1 LKWELHRNRIAGS
14 LAWLVVLCVGGSA
27 SAASVA
33 GQTTA
38 AVTAEVSVEKP
49 VPAGHQRGAAS
60 NRLDESQV
68 VVWLMPLDAPAPKD
82 PPGGATGKTPQ
93 LLQRNKSFEPHV
105 IVVQVGSLIQFPN
118 KDPFFHNIFSMYDGK
133 RFDLGLYEAGT
144 SRSVRFDRPG
154 VSFLFCNIHAEMSA
168 VVIVVD
174 TPYFAMSDRA
184 GHLTIPDVPD
194 GRYQMHVWYERSLPE
209 NLKGLSR
216 VVTVSEK
223 TRSLGA
229 IHVVDNPNFTLAHK
243 NKYGEDY
250 VPPPTEGYQ
259 HP

>member
-1 LKWELHRNRIAGS
+1 VSGWWRFVALLGCAS
-14 LAWLVVLCVGGSA
+14 LAPSLGAQGS
-27 SAASVA
+27 
-33 GQTTA
+33 
-38 AVTAEVSVEKP
+38 AVTAEVSVTKP
-49 VPAGHQRGAAS
+49 GTAEHQRGATG
-60 NRLDESQV
+60 NRADESQV
-68 VVWLMPLDAPAPKD
+68 VMWLTPLDGPAPNEPAAD
-82 PPGGATGKTPQ
+82 ANATAPQ
-93 LLQRNKSFEPHV
+93 LVQRNKSFEPHV

-174 TPYFAMSDRA
+174 TPYFAMSDRS
-184 GHLTIPDVPD
+184 GHLTIPNVPD
-194 GRYQMHVWYERSLPE
+194 GRYQMHMWYERSLPE
-209 NLKGLSR
+209 NLKGLTR
-216 VVTVSEK
+216 VVTISEG
-223 TRSLGA
+223 TRALGP
-229 IHVVDNPNFTLAHK
+229 IHVIDNPNYTFAHK

-250 VPPPTEGYQ
+250 VPPPTQGYE

>member
-1 LKWELHRNRIAGS
+1 MVS
-14 LAWLVVLCVGGSA
+14 LVALCVGVCASA
-27 SAASVA
+27 SPGA
-33 GQTTA
+33 GQATTA

-49 VPAGHQRGAAS
+49 VPAGHQRGAAA
-60 NRLDESQV
+60 NRADESQV
-68 VVWLMPLDAPAPKD
+68 VVWLTPLDAAAPKD
-82 PPGGATGKTPQ
+82 PPAAGKTPE
-93 LLQRNKSFEPHV
+93 LVQRNKSFEPHV
-105 IVVQVGSLIQFPN
+105 IVVQVGSLIRFPN

-209 NLKGLSR
+209 NLKELTR

-223 TRSLGA
+223 SRSLGA

>member
-1 LKWELHRNRIAGS
+1 LHRNRTVGS
-14 LAWLVVLCVGGSA
+14 LASLVAFCVMASA
-27 SAASVA
+27 SARPVA
-33 GQTTA
+33 GQETTMA
-38 AVTAEVSVEKP
+38 AVTAEVSVAKP
-49 VPAGHQRGAAS
+49 VPGGHQRGAAA
-60 NRLDESQV
+60 NRADESQV
-68 VVWLMPLDAPAPKD
+68 VVWLTPLDATVPKD
-82 PPGGATGKTPQ
+82 PAPTGKTPE
-93 LLQRNKSFEPHV
+93 LAQRNKSFEPHL
-105 IVVQVGSLIQFPN
+105 IVVQVGSWIQFPN

-144 SRSVRFDRPG
+144 SRSVKFDRPG

-168 VVIVVD
+168 VVVVVD

-194 GRYQMHVWYERSLPE
+194 GRYRMHVWYERSLPE

-216 VVTVSEK
+216 VVTVSDK

>member
-1 LKWELHRNRIAGS
+1 MGKSKLTRALQTA
-14 LAWLVVLCVGGSA
+14 AWLATLLVITGVA
-27 SAASVA
+27 PVA
-33 GQTTA
+33 GQEPV
-38 AVTAEVSVEKP
+38 VTAEVSVAR
-49 VPAGHQRGAAS
+49 PASGHQHGAAN
-60 NRLDESQV
+60 NRGDASQV
-68 VVWLMPLDAPAPKD
+68 VVWLTPVDGAAPAT
-82 PPGGATGKTPQ
+82 GAAAKPAE
-93 LLQRNKSFEPHV
+93 LVQRNKSFEPHV

-154 VSFLFCNIHAEMSA
+154 ISYLFCNIHAEMSA
-168 VVIVVD
+168 VVIVVE
-174 TPYFAMSDRA
+174 TPYFALSDRSGHVAIA
-184 GHLTIPDVPD
+184 GVPD

-209 NLKGLSR
+209 NLKELTR
-216 VVTVSEK
+216 VVTVSASA
-223 TRSLGA
+223 RSLGS

-250 VPPPTEGYQ
+250 VPPPSAGYE

>member
-1 LKWELHRNRIAGS
+1 MRRFVRGLG
-14 LAWLVVLCVGGSA
+14 WLVALFAYAWASA
-27 SAASVA
+27 SPAAAQVS
-33 GQTTA
+33 
-38 AVTAEVSVEKP
+38 AVTAEVTVSKP
-49 VPAGHQRGAAS
+49 APGAHQHGTAAK
-60 NRLDESQV
+60 REDESQV
-68 VVWLMPLDAPAPKD
+68 VVWLTPLDPPAANDAAPSP
-82 PPGGATGKTPQ
+82 ATAAKGPE
-93 LLQRNKSFEPHV
+93 LVQRNKSFEPHA

-144 SRSVRFDRPG
+144 TRSVRFDRPG

-174 TPYFAMSDRA
+174 TPYFAMSDRT
-184 GHLTIPDVPD
+184 GHLTIPNVPD
-194 GRYQMHVWYERSLPE
+194 GRYQLHVWYERSLPE

-216 VVTVSEK
+216 VVTISQN
-223 TRSLGA
+223 TRALA
-229 IHVVDNPNFTLAHK
+229 PIHVVDNPNFTFAHK

>member
-1 LKWELHRNRIAGS
+1 MGRWAAGLGCVIAL
-14 LAWLVVLCVGGSA
+14 LAGVSGTPV
-27 SAASVA
+27 AAQA
-33 GQTTA
+33 TA
-38 AVTAEVSVEKP
+38 AVTAEITVTRPEPGSG
-49 VPAGHQRGAAS
+49 GHLRGAAAY
-60 NRLDESQV
+60 RTDGSQV
-68 VVWLMPLDAPAPKD
+68 VVWLTPVDAAAAKN
-82 PPGGATGKTPQ
+82 AANSAAAKTPE
-93 LLQRNKSFEPHV
+93 LVQRNKSFEPH
-105 IVVQVGSLIQFPN
+105 ILVVQVGSLIRFPN

-168 VVIVVD
+168 VVVVVD

-209 NLKGLSR
+209 YLKALSR
-216 VVTVSEK
+216 VVTISEK
-223 TRSLGA
+223 ARSLGA
-229 IHVVDNPNFTLAHK
+229 IRVMDNPNFTFAHK

>member
-1 LKWELHRNRIAGS
+1 MW
-14 LAWLVVLCVGGSA
+14 LAAFCVGACASA
-27 SAASVA
+27 SPLAAQ
-33 GQTTA
+33 GTTTA

-49 VPAGHQRGAAS
+49 APAGHQRGASA
-60 NRLDESQV
+60 NRTDESQV
-68 VVWLMPLDAPAPKD
+68 VVWLTPLDAPAPKD
-82 PPGGATGKTPQ
+82 PPPAGKTPE
-93 LLQRNKSFEPHV
+93 LVQRNKSFEPHV
-105 IVVQVGSLIQFPN
+105 IVVQVGTWIQFPN

-144 SRSVRFDRPG
+144 SRSVKFDRPG

-168 VVIVVD
+168 VVVVVD
-174 TPYFAMSDRA
+174 TPYFSMSDRA

>member
-1 LKWELHRNRIAGS
+1 LSWTLHKSGRGGGWWWLVAL
-14 LAWLVVLCVGGSA
+14 LAWA
-27 SAASVA
+27 SAAPSLA
-33 GQTTA
+33 AQSS
-38 AVTAEVSVEKP
+38 AVTAEVSVTKP
-49 VPAGHQRGAAS
+49 GTAEHQRGATG
-60 NRLDESQV
+60 NRTDESQV
-68 VVWLMPLDAPAPKD
+68 VVWLTPLDASAPKD
-82 PPGGATGKTPQ
+82 PAPGVTAKAPE
-93 LLQRNKSFEPHV
+93 LVQRNKSFEPHV

-144 SRSVRFDRPG
+144 TRSVRFDRPG

-174 TPYFAMSDRA
+174 TPYFATSDRT
-184 GHLTIPDVPD
+184 GHLTIPNVPD
-194 GRYQMHVWYERSLPE
+194 GKYQMHVWYERSLPE
-209 NLKGLSR
+209 NLKALNR
-216 VVTVSEK
+216 VVTISES
-223 TRSLGA
+223 THTLGP
-229 IHVVDNPNFTLAHK
+229 IHVVDNPNFTFAHK

>member
-1 LKWELHRNRIAGS
+1 MHSRRRTVGS
-14 LAWLVVLCVGGSA
+14 WWLVALFACLCVSA
-27 SAASVA
+27 GPVSA
-33 GQTTA
+33 QTS
-38 AVTAEVSVEKP
+38 AVTADVSVTKP
-49 VPAGHQRGAAS
+49 GTAEHQRGATG
-60 NRLDESQV
+60 NRADESQV
-68 VVWLMPLDAPAPKD
+68 VVWLTPLDGPAPKD
-82 PPGGATGKTPQ
+82 SGASAADTNGKVPQ
-93 LLQRNKSFEPHV
+93 LVQRNKSFEPHV

-174 TPYFAMSDRA
+174 TPYFATSDHA
-184 GHLTIPDVPD
+184 GHVTIPDVPD

-209 NLKGLSR
+209 NLKGLTR
-216 VVTVSEK
+216 VVTISEG
-223 TRSLGA
+223 TRALGP
-229 IHVVDNPNFTLAHK
+229 IHVIDNPNYTFAHK

-250 VPPPTEGYQ
+250 VPPPTQGYE

>member
-1 LKWELHRNRIAGS
+1 MRRWVVGWGLVIAWI
-14 LAWLVVLCVGGSA
+14 ACA
-27 SAASVA
+27 SGAPVA
-33 GQTTA
+33 EQA
-38 AVTAEVSVEKP
+38 LAVTAQVTVARP
-49 VPAGHQRGAAS
+49 GTGGHQRG
-60 NRLDESQV
+60 NIGKGEDQSQV
-68 VVWLMPLDAPAPKD
+68 VVWLTPLDAPVSKD
-82 PPGGATGKTPQ
+82 PPASGPAAKTPE
-93 LLQRNKSFEPHV
+93 LVQRNKSFEPH
-105 IVVQVGSLIQFPN
+105 ILVVQLGSLIQFPN

-154 VSFLFCNIHAEMSA
+154 VSYLFCNIHAEMSA
-168 VVIVVD
+168 VVVVVD

-209 NLKGLSR
+209 SLKEISR
-216 VVTVSEK
+216 QVAISEK

-229 IHVVDNPNFTLAHK
+229 IRVVDNPNFTLAHK

-250 VPPPTEGYQ
+250 VPPPAEGYQ
-259 HP
+259 NP

>member
-1 LKWELHRNRIAGS
+1 MRR
-14 LAWLVVLCVGGSA
+14 VVGGLGGLVALCAYACA
-27 SAASVA
+27 SAGPLAA
-33 GQTTA
+33 QTS
-38 AVTAEVSVEKP
+38 AVTAEVSVSKSG
-49 VPAGHQRGAAS
+49 AGGHQHGIAG
-60 NRLDESQV
+60 NRADESQV
-68 VVWLMPLDAPAPKD
+68 VVWLTPLDAPAANHP
-82 PPGGATGKTPQ
+82 ATAATAAKLPE
-93 LLQRNKSFEPHV
+93 LVQRNKSFEPHI

-144 SRSVRFDRPG
+144 SRSVKFDRPG

-174 TPYFAMSDRA
+174 TPYFAMSDRT
-184 GHLTIPDVPD
+184 GHLTIPNVPE

-209 NLKGLSR
+209 NLKALSR
-216 VVTVSEK
+216 VVTISEN
-223 TRSLGA
+223 THTLGP
-229 IHVVDNPNFTLAHK
+229 IHVIDNPNFTFAHK

>member
-1 LKWELHRNRIAGS
+1 MRRFVGGLG
-14 LAWLVVLCVGGSA
+14 WLVACCACAGA
-27 SAASVA
+27 SAATDAAQTSV
-33 GQTTA
+33 
-38 AVTAEVSVEKP
+38 VTAEVSVSK
-49 VPAGHQRGAAS
+49 AGAGGHQHGITG
-60 NRLDESQV
+60 NRADESQV
-68 VVWLMPLDAPAPKD
+68 VVWLTPLDAPAAND
-82 PPGGATGKTPQ
+82 PATAATAAKVPE
-93 LLQRNKSFEPHV
+93 LVQRNKSFEPHV

-174 TPYFAMSDRA
+174 TPYFAMSDRT
-184 GHLTIPDVPD
+184 GHLTIPNVPD

-209 NLKGLSR
+209 NLKVLRR
-216 VVTVSEK
+216 VVTISEN
-223 TRSLGA
+223 THTLGP
-229 IHVVDNPNFTLAHK
+229 IHVVDNPNFTFAHK